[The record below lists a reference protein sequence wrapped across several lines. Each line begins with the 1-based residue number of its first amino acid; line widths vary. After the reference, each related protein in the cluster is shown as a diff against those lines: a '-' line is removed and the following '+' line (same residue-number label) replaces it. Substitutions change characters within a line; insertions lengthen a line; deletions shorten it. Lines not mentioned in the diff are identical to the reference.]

1 MRATLSIS
9 FVSSR
14 ALHFTYLSTNLNI
27 LAKLVLIFIDF
38 LNGGIVFPLG
48 KGGILSNKWT
58 TISAAGRPLAKLIAC
73 EASPETKDN
82 IMDKIISY
90 KLLQVASFLFVK
102 TFVKPT

>member
-1 MRATLSIS
+1 MLSHTGQVRVLGMLFYAILRCENEI
-9 FVSSR
+9 FSS
-14 ALHFTYLSTNLNI
+14 
-27 LAKLVLIFIDF
+27 FIDF

-48 KGGILSNKWT
+48 KGGVLSNKWT

-82 IMDKIISY
+82 IMEKIIAY